1 MPAVT
6 AAEAIKATR
15 TEVDD
20 AVNPHANAPT
30 DVPNHAI
37 SMPMDD
43 PRPRKWSGSC
53 AINVENNTFMST
65 MSVAPHNN
73 NAGTAVSNDDD

>member
-6 AAEAIKATR
+6 AADAIKATR

-20 AVNPHANAPT
+20 AVNPQANAPT

-43 PRPRKWSGSC
+43 PRPR
-53 AINVENNTFMST
+53 
-65 MSVAPHNN
+65 
-73 NAGTAVSNDDD
+73 